1 MTDWQR
7 VCDCLERRCW
17 EVQQQ
22 QQQQLGLIVE
32 GKEKAAVCWHL
43 VTASHYCTDAI
54 KYELD
59 CLRVPRQRRCA
70 PASFF
75 FFFFVHACVEN
86 APCSAFFPSSI
97 RWLQCRGGEGGF
109 NWDTAYVCRSEKS
122 GEVSRTDCRFR
133 LGRGACR
140 DSSSRALSTYSN
152 RFSCKLHASTLTKTK
167 DRTINYRQIQ
177 VH

>member
-1 MTDWQR
+1 M
-7 VCDCLERRCW
+7 
-17 EVQQQ
+17 QQ

-75 FFFFVHACVEN
+75 FHARMEN
-86 APCSAFFPSSI
+86 ALLFLFSPRLSDDCSVEAVKAASTGTRPMFADQRRAGRSVG
-97 RWLQCRGGEGGF
+97 Q
-109 NWDTAYVCRSEKS
+109 TANPVS
-122 GEVSRTDCRFR
+122 GEELVGTRHLAHYLHTPTD
-133 LGRGACR
+133 
-140 DSSSRALSTYSN
+140 S
-152 RFSCKLHASTLTKTK
+152 HASCMLA
-167 DRTINYRQIQ
+167 
-177 VH
+177 H

>member
-32 GKEKAAVCWHL
+32 GKEKAAVCRHL

-75 FFFFVHACVEN
+75 FTHVWRTPYSF
-86 APCSAFFPSSI
+86 FFPSSI
-97 RWLQCRGGEGGF
+97 RWLQCWGGKGGF

-122 GEVSRTDCRFR
+122 REVSRTDCQSR

-152 RFSCKLHASTLTKTK
+152 WFSCKLHASTLTKTK